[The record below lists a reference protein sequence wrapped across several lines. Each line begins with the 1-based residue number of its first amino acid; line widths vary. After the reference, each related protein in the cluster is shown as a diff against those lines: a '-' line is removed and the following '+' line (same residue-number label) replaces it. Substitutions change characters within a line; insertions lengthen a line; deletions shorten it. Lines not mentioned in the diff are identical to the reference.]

1 MTLFDI
7 LEAKQRRNSYR
18 KSDDYFYF
26 EENRQI
32 LNNIEMYRFLNLP
45 KNEFDVIRANIVIR
59 ALKNKALLDD
69 AIDYAYH
76 ASMMKTSDAMNFIHE
91 RMTGL
96 PYIQDGDI
104 KIYIPIFSKA
114 INLLYYQDFGRLMK
128 APYNLLFTEFESSC
142 IDLFETYSF
151 SLYDSMFTKFITV
164 YKDEDVLVVYH
175 YDFRSLYIINDQGRL
190 DAKIALFDKYIRKPV
205 TNHIMDRVKPV
216 VKAYLDNDR
225 DGLLRALGENSLI
238 SWRLIN
244 DIRRKDEK
252 IARRKAKATR

>member
-1 MTLFDI
+1 MTLFEI
-7 LEAKQRRNSYR
+7 LESKQKRINFH
-18 KSDDYFYF
+18 KSEDYFYF
-26 EENRQI
+26 EENRALI
-32 LNNIEMYRFLNLP
+32 ANLEMYRFLNLP

-69 AIDYAYH
+69 AIEYAYH

-96 PYIQDGDI
+96 PYIQEGDI

-114 INLLYYQDFGRLMK
+114 INMLYYQDYGRLLK
-128 APYNLLFTEFESSC
+128 APYNLLFTEFDSSC

-164 YKDEDVLVVYH
+164 YRDDNILVVYH

-190 DAKIALFDKYIRKPV
+190 DAKIALFDKYMRKPV
-205 TNHIMDRVKPV
+205 TNHIVERVKPV
-216 VKAYLDNDR
+216 IQAYLNNDR
-225 DGLLRALGENSLI
+225 DEMLSSLGNNGLI

-244 DIRRKDEK
+244 DIRRKDDKENK
-252 IARRKAKATR
+252 RKAKLVK